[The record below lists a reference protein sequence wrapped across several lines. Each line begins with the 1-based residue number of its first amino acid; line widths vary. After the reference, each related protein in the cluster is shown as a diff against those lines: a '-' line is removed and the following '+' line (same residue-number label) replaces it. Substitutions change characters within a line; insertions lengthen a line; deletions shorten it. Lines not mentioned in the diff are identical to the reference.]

1 MTGRPTSPL
10 VVNVS
15 AGSRPAHKT
24 NLKWVQLLQLLEI
37 VNCHLVGKQSY
48 LEILGVPGE
57 CFQLHN
63 DVVPGYQISSLL
75 LNWLA
80 SLPFLT
86 RCAVEVYRFP
96 MIIYPLAQ
104 FGWIHADYS
113 RQKYKELFKGGNETF
128 SLLPPNVV
136 FYVLLYNAKRYP
148 LLGLSRVHSV
158 NFILWGE
165 VNCDSGD
172 CLESPRYQICG
183 EKSLERIS
191 HHNERRPRGEELLA
205 VSSQ

>member
-1 MTGRPTSPL
+1 
-10 VVNVS
+10 
-15 AGSRPAHKT
+15 
-24 NLKWVQLLQLLEI
+24 
-37 VNCHLVGKQSY
+37 
-48 LEILGVPGE
+48 
-57 CFQLHN
+57 
-63 DVVPGYQISSLL
+63 
-75 LNWLA
+75 
-80 SLPFLT
+80 
-86 RCAVEVYRFP
+86 

-113 RQKYKELFKGGNETF
+113 RQKYEELFKGRNETF

-136 FYVLLYNAKRYP
+136 LYVLLDNAKRYP

-158 NFILWGE
+158 NFILSE
-165 VNCDSGD
+165 DVNCDSGD
-172 CLESPRYQICG
+172 GLESPRYQICG